1 MADSVGNGN
10 KTGFRPTL
18 ACQTN
23 ITPRQEK
30 VHFQILI
37 YPIKHLSEAI
47 KMFTGEKR
55 KKRIFE

>member
-30 VHFQILI
+30 VHFQILK
-37 YPIKHLSEAI
+37 YPIKHAYVWILADWSY
-47 KMFTGEKR
+47 
-55 KKRIFE
+55 